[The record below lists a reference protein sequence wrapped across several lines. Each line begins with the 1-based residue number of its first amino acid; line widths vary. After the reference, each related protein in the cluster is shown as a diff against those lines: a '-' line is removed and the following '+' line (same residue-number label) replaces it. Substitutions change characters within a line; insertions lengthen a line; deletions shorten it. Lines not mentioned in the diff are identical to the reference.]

1 MVREDP
7 PNFVDQEVAMIRK
20 PTSGDSEQRDR
31 DSERARRASQLSAI
45 SGVEEVGET
54 EQKARPPRARH
65 TPSNGGPEEESA
77 HGALMREGID
87 SD

>member
-1 MVREDP
+1 MVK
-7 PNFVDQEVAMIRK
+7 K
-20 PTSGDSEQRDR
+20 PTSGDSEQRER
-31 DSERARRASQLSAI
+31 DSERSRKASMLSASSI
-45 SGVEEVGET
+45 EENSKP
-54 EQKARPPRARH
+54 QPNRARE

>member
-1 MVREDP
+1 
-7 PNFVDQEVAMIRK
+7 MIRK

-45 SGVEEVGET
+45 SSVEPQVT
-54 EQKARPPRARH
+54 EQKVRPSRARH

>member
-1 MVREDP
+1 MVRKPVSSDP
-7 PNFVDQEVAMIRK
+7 
-20 PTSGDSEQRDR
+20 EQREK
-31 DSERARRASQLSAI
+31 DSAAARKQSRLAAAGKDLQ
-45 SGVEEVGET
+45 
-54 EQKARPPRARH
+54 EQKQPRPARARH

>member
-1 MVREDP
+1 MV
-7 PNFVDQEVAMIRK
+7 RK

-31 DSERARRASQLSAI
+31 DSERSRKASQLSA
-45 SGVEEVGET
+45 STPENEN
-54 EQKARPPRARH
+54 KPRPYRARE

-77 HGALMREGID
+77 HGALVREGID

>member
-1 MVREDP
+1 MV
-7 PNFVDQEVAMIRK
+7 RK
-20 PTSGDSEQRDR
+20 PTSGDSEQRER
-31 DSERARRASQLSAI
+31 DSERSRRASQLSA
-45 SGVEEVGET
+45 GGAVESSNT
-54 EQKARPPRARH
+54 PRPSRARQ

>member
-1 MVREDP
+1 MVRKPVSSDP
-7 PNFVDQEVAMIRK
+7 
-20 PTSGDSEQRDR
+20 EQREK
-31 DSERARRASQLSAI
+31 DSERSRKASQLSAA
-45 SGVEEVGET
+45 GNDMPEHK
-54 EQKARPPRARH
+54 QPRPSRARH